1 MNIKAFSVNCLT
13 DKRWRLSRELRMYI
27 ESVVKENSSV
37 EKIIEKCYGIDTT
50 SNHNMLPTKLFVFV
64 LYLQCK

>member
-27 ESVVKENSSV
+27 GSVVKEIPLGNNNW
-37 EKIIEKCYGIDTT
+37 KMPWNCYNIQSQHVT
-50 SNHNMLPTKLFVFV
+50 
-64 LYLQCK
+64 